1 MEVEKV
7 MTIKNIT
14 LILMLL
20 LPGIALANND
30 VMSLQ
35 KGWAVA
41 NYQLKGDAQEKAFDA
56 LVVKADVALNN
67 NPTSADIL
75 IWRGIIKSSFA
86 GVKGGLGA
94 LSLIKESKQDLEKAL
109 DINDKALSGSAYT
122 SLGVLYFK
130 APGWPISF
138 GDDKEAEKLLQTALQ
153 INQDGIDSNFF
164 YAEFLRDQ
172 GDLVNAKVYLEKA
185 KRAPARSN
193 RPVADKGRQEDIAKA
208 LLEVKDALN

>member
-1 MEVEKV
+1 
-7 MTIKNIT
+7 
-14 LILMLL
+14 
-20 LPGIALANND
+20 
-30 VMSLQ
+30 
-35 KGWAVA
+35 
-41 NYQLKGDAQEKAFDA
+41 